1 MKTGLLVLFASLGA
15 ALAGPVLAQS
25 TSITTNPDG
34 TLSGS
39 ASAGAAPSVS
49 VQPGGGRTDVQAPQ
63 PSGDWSG
70 RSVTVQGPNSS
81 ATARA
86 WTSGGGQTS
95 VYGSGS
101 PGADVN
107 YRSYGAA
114 ATPGYGYARRSD
126 FHHRRAV
133 HRRWRGRHHR

>member
-1 MKTGLLVLFASLGA
+1 MKTGLLVLFAGLGV
-15 ALAGPVLAQS
+15 ALATPVLAQS

-49 VQPGGGRTDVQAPQ
+49 VQAGGGRTGAQAPQ

-81 ATARA
+81 AAAGA
-86 WTSGGGQTS
+86 WTSGGGQNS

-101 PGADVN
+101 PGSDVI

-114 ATPGYGYARRSD
+114 ATSGYGYTHRSNL
-126 FHHRRAV
+126 HHRHAL
-133 HRRWRGRHHR
+133 HGRWRGRHHR